1 MENKTWE
8 TKGVLNFKSSYS
20 RLKELLATGGEKRG
34 KA

>member
-1 MENKTWE
+1 MKNQIP
-8 TKGVLNFKSSYS
+8 VLNFKSSYS